1 MANTN
6 APFGLRP
13 VRRFDGSPWTGQA
26 RHYYIPSGDSNNYFI
41 GDPVDIVGDSNDA
54 EVVVVGGTFPP
65 STLSEIGL
73 ATLADGNKCIGAI
86 VGFAPTNRDSP
97 IYGAASTERVALVA
111 DDPDLIFEIQDD
123 GATALTADSV
133 GLNAIMQSGSGSTVT
148 GRSAYVLDTNGTAPS
163 ADASNMLI
171 IHALSK
177 RQGNSLAVNAVW
189 EVLINMHRYRATG
202 DGDGGL
208 GIA

>member
-13 VRRFDGSPWTGQA
+13 VRYRNGNPWTGQA
-26 RHYYIPSGDSNNYFI
+26 RHYYIPSTDSTAYHI

-54 EVVVVGGTFPP
+54 EVACIGGTFPP

-73 ATLADGNKCIGAI
+73 ATLADGNKCVGAI
-86 VGFAPTNRDSP
+86 VGFAATNRDSP

-111 DDPDLIFEIQDD
+111 DDPDLVFEIQDD
-123 GATALTADSV
+123 GTTALTADSV
-133 GLNAIMQSGSGSTVT
+133 GLNAIMQSGTGSTVT
-148 GRSAYVLDTNGTAPS
+148 GLSGYVLDTNSTAPA
-163 ADASNMLI
+163 ADASLMLL
-171 IHALSK
+171 IHGLSK
-177 RQGNSLAVNAVW
+177 RLGNSLAVNAVW
-189 EVLINMHRYRATG
+189 EVQINMHRFRATG
-202 DGDGGL
+202 DGDGSL

>member
-1 MANTN
+1 MANTA

-13 VRRFDGSPWTGQA
+13 VRYLNGSQWTGQA
-26 RHYYIPSGDSNNYFI
+26 RHYYIPSGDGTAYFI

-54 EVVVVGGTFPP
+54 EVNVIGGSFPQA
-65 STLSEIGL
+65 TLSEIGL
-73 ATLADGNKCIGAI
+73 ATLADGNYCIGCI
-86 VGFAPTNRDSP
+86 VGFAATNRDSP

-111 DDPDLIFEIQDD
+111 DDPNLIFEIQDD

-148 GRSAYVLDTNGTAPS
+148 GLSGYVLDTNGTAPS
-163 ADASNMLI
+163 ADASNMLLI
-171 IHALSK
+171 QGLSK
-177 RQGNSLAVNAVW
+177 RLGNSLAVSAIWDVQ
-189 EVLINMHRYRATG
+189 ISMHRFARLNG
-202 DGDGGL
+202 LL